1 MAKYKYDD
9 IIRALNTANYFAVNN
24 NGGSHQVYK
33 NNTLGLSQ
41 PVPKHSSAEV
51 KSGTAES
58 ILDYVILAARIQ
70 NINIVRDRYKLTD
83 DIKKYII
90 KRHAEIKN
98 NIIALIPADIRKQQ
112 HIETFDEGQRYINDL
127 SEKHKVFVKKQEN
140 EAKL

>member
-1 MAKYKYDD
+1 MAKYKFKD
-9 IIRALNTANYFAVNN
+9 IERALNATNFFEVKN

-33 NNTLGLSQ
+33 NNVLGLSQ
-41 PVPKHSSAEV
+41 PIPKHSSDEV

-70 NINIVRDRYKLTD
+70 NINIVHDRYKLTD
-83 DIKKYII
+83 DEKNYII

-98 NIIALIPADIRKQQ
+98 NIVALIPADIRKQQ
-112 HIETFDEGQRYINDL
+112 HIETFEEGQKYINDL
-127 SEKHKVFVKKQEN
+127 AEKHKVFVKNKET